1 MDGNRGKIPFLLDL
15 NLRGCEAEDDG
26 LPVHSQSLRVKP
38 SKVKGSVL
46 I

>member
-1 MDGNRGKIPFLLDL
+1 MVTQRENSFPPKLGAQRK
-15 NLRGCEAEDDG
+15 DDG
-26 LPVHSQSLRVKP
+26 HLVHSQSLRVKP